1 MIFLKEERVNKA
13 ALLVLAAA
21 VTAAGLIA
29 HEGHAGK
36 SKIVGEVIDTVCYVS
51 HDSRGPEHA
60 ECARDCARQ
69 GISLGILEEKTG
81 HVFISLPVDHSN
93 PNAKLLDHVAQRVE
107 ITGTVY
113 SKGGLR
119 GIFVESVR
127 ELPARQSTSGNKQ

>member
-1 MIFLKEERVNKA
+1 MRKVG
-13 ALLVLAAA
+13 LLILVGAM
-21 VTAAGLIA
+21 TGIGLLA
-29 HEGHAGK
+29 HEGHRGK
-36 SKIVGEVIDTVCYVS
+36 TKIVGEVIDTVCYVS

-81 HVFISLPVDHSN
+81 RVFISLPIDHSS
-93 PNAKLLDHVAQRVE
+93 PNAKLLDHVARRVE
-107 ITGTVY
+107 AVGTVY

-127 ELPARQSTSGNKQ
+127 ALPARPSTSGSKQ